1 MLDRNLPWNQLGVDV
16 TKAVDVEDALTTAEL
31 NWDVVSNPIYDAFGN
46 VINGYSAN
54 TRTSDGEVL
63 GIVGQ
68 RYQIVQNLDA
78 FDFVNSLVKSGVQF
92 EKAGVFHHGRAV
104 WLLAKLPE
112 TMILGDNFSPYVVFI
127 NSHDG
132 TGAIKVAM
140 IPMRIACS
148 NALNFALKHATRQ
161 WSTRHM
167 GNISAKLEEAKHTLG
182 LANNYMIE
190 LKNDADRLVAK
201 QFSTNQFETVFD
213 RIFPIDQNKDSE
225 RKIRNIVDMKEGMI
239 NALGASDLSNFKD
252 TAWGAINA
260 VTDYIDHADPAR
272 LTQNYAESRWAKIA
286 NGHAIVDA
294 FYKEI
299 SA

>member
-1 MLDRNLPWNQLGVDV
+1 MLNRNLPWNQLGVDV
-16 TKAVDVEDALTTAEL
+16 TGAVDVQDALTTADL
-31 NWDVVSNPIYDAFGN
+31 NWDVVSNPIYDEFGN
-46 VINGYSAN
+46 VIEGYSAN

-68 RYQIVQNLDA
+68 RYQVVQNLEA
-78 FDFVNSLVKSGVQF
+78 FDFVNSLVQSGVQF
-92 EKAGVFHHGRAV
+92 EKAGVFHRGRAV

-132 TGAIKVAM
+132 TGAIKIAM

-167 GNISAKLEEAKHTLG
+167 GNITAKLEEAKHTLG
-182 LANNYMIE
+182 LANNYMLE
-190 LKNDADRLVAK
+190 LNNDANRLALK
-201 QFSTNQFETVFD
+201 SFTDAQFESAFD
-213 RIFPIDQNKDSE
+213 RVFPVDRNKDSE
-225 RKIRNIVDMKEGMI
+225 RKIRNVMEIKEGMF
-239 NALGASDLSNFKD
+239 NALKASDLSNFRG
-252 TAWGAINA
+252 TAWGVINA
-260 VTDYIDHADPAR
+260 VTDYVDHASPSR
-272 LTQNYAESRWAKIA
+272 MTRGFEERRWAKIA
-286 NGHAIVDA
+286 NGHDIVDA

-299 SA
+299 AI

>member
-1 MLDRNLPWNQLGVDV
+1 MLTRNLPWNQLGIDV
-16 TKAVDVEDALTTAEL
+16 TGAVDVQDALTTADL
-31 NWDVVSNPIYDAFGN
+31 NWDVVSNPIYDGFGN
-46 VINGYSAN
+46 VIEGYSAN

-68 RYQIVQNLDA
+68 RYQVVQNLEA
-78 FDFVNSLVKSGVQF
+78 FDFVNSLVQSGVQF
-92 EKAGVFHHGRAV
+92 EKAGVFHRGRAV

-132 TGAIKVAM
+132 TGAIKIAM

-148 NALNFALKHATRQ
+148 NALNFALKNATRQ

-167 GNISAKLEEAKHTLG
+167 GNITAKLEEAKHTLG
-182 LANNYMIE
+182 LANNYMLE
-190 LKNDADRLVAK
+190 LNNDANRLALK
-201 QFSTNQFETVFD
+201 SFTDAQFESAFD
-213 RIFPIDQNKDSE
+213 RVFPVDRNKDSE
-225 RKIRNIVDMKEGMI
+225 RKIRNVMEIKEGMF
-239 NALGASDLSNFKD
+239 NALKASDLSNFRG

-260 VTDYIDHADPAR
+260 VTDYVDHASPSR
-272 LTQNYAESRWAKIA
+272 MTQGFEERRWAKIA
-286 NGHAIVDA
+286 NGHDIVDA

-299 SA
+299 AI